1 MLSQTHFLQ
10 RERERGVTILLV
22 AVAMVVVLAMAALAI
37 DVVTLYVARTEAQR
51 AADAAALAGAKAFV
65 SVGFTSSLPGF
76 SSTDVCGTG
85 SSGAVNQQAVAAA
98 VQNLISGVP
107 ATVQAIS
114 CNVSQAENPQVTVT
128 VQRTNLP
135 TFFARIWGS
144 SGNSVSATA
153 TAEAYNPSGSSP
165 PVPVSVAFVK
175 PFLIPNCDPSGSP
188 PPCGGGY
195 FVSTSNYTLNNPGN
209 YIGRSLALRTAHA
222 SGAPQYYD
230 IDLPEATVCPG
241 TTAFPPA
248 SPCGSAGGGG
258 FYDNIACANTNVLQC
273 GDQVFVD
280 RHSKDGSLVG
290 DITGG
295 VQCLIHASSTV
306 GTTVTCD
313 SPNTLDQDCFL
324 PTPPFAI
331 NGGKSSPNPA
341 FRPPAAT
348 SLNISRSDSVVTVPL
363 YDGSVDPCA
372 LGGPCNDSTPL
383 TVIGF
388 LQLGI
393 QDVRSNGTIDAMV
406 LNAAGCDPDASGTP
420 VAGGGVSPIPV
431 RLIHN

>member
-1 MLSQTHFLQ
+1 MLSQTHFSQ
-10 RERERGVTILLV
+10 RPRERGVTILLV
-22 AVAMVVVLAMAALAI
+22 AVGIVVVLAMAALAI

-65 SVGFTSSLPGF
+65 TSGFTSSLPGF

-153 TAEAYNPSGSSP
+153 TAEAYNPSGSS
-165 PVPVSVAFVK
+165 VPVSVAVK
-175 PFLIPNCDPSGSP
+175 PFLIPNCAPADK
-188 PPCGGGY
+188 PPCPGGY
-195 FVSTSNYTLNNPGN
+195 YVSTSNYALNNPAA
-209 YIGRSLALRTAHA
+209 YIGTSHKFPPA
-222 SGAPQYYD
+222 SVSPTPQQYYV
-230 IDLPEATVCPG
+230 IEIPQATVCPG
-241 TTAFPPA
+241 T
-248 SPCGSAGGGG
+248 SGSCVDAGSGGL
-258 FYDNIACANTNVLQC
+258 YDDIACANANELSC
-273 GDQVFVD
+273 GATVTVD
-280 RHSKDGSLVG
+280 IHAADGTLVP
-290 DITGG
+290 DTIGG
-295 VQCLIHASSTV
+295 TQCLIHTSTTAATAV
-306 GTTVTCD
+306 SCA
-313 SPNTLDQDCFL
+313 SPNANEQDCFL
-324 PTPPFAI
+324 PGLPAII
-331 NGGKSSPNPA
+331 NGGTSNPNPTLRA
-341 FRPPAAT
+341 PAPT
-348 SLNISRSDSVVTVPL
+348 SVTISRSDSVVTVPL
-363 YDGSVDPCA
+363 YNGLTDPCS
-372 LGGPCNDSTPL
+372 GGGLPCSGPPTL
-383 TVIGF
+383 RSVQIIGF

-393 QDVRSNGTIDAMV
+393 QDVRSDGSIDAVV
-406 LNAAGCDPDASGTP
+406 LNAAGCDPGASGTP